1 LSESSK
7 LNSSKEKMN
16 EEERKAY
23 FEDKFIWDK
32 QEVVDINKK
41 RMNINV
47 IPMVFRYKEQNLGIR
62 AHRNMGVGKCFLS
75 LVMPW
80 HNEWVSIMLYLV
92 FAVYF
97 WVQLFMIMLGE
108 HSYDF
113 QGDSVTGEGK
123 SE

>member
-47 IPMVFRYKEQNLGIR
+47 IPMVFRYKE
-62 AHRNMGVGKCFLS
+62 
-75 LVMPW
+75 
-80 HNEWVSIMLYLV
+80 
-92 FAVYF
+92 
-97 WVQLFMIMLGE
+97 
-108 HSYDF
+108 
-113 QGDSVTGEGK
+113 
-123 SE
+123 

>member
-1 LSESSK
+1 
-7 LNSSKEKMN
+7 M
-16 EEERKAY
+16 
-23 FEDKFIWDK
+23 
-32 QEVVDINKK
+32 
-41 RMNINV
+41 
-47 IPMVFRYKEQNLGIR
+47 GI
-62 AHRNMGVGKCFLS
+62 GKCFLS

-97 WVQLFMIMLGE
+97 WVQLFMIILGE